1 MEKDLRTSQASFSGA
16 RSAENP
22 TYSSRMTDRII
33 FIRFFC
39 SKNEKGK
46 MTNPIMIILLELVAL
61 VIPIQLGT
69 FLGLTQG
76 FYTFAQMEQRF
87 KDFEQIFGIVQNIL
101 LIILILKMMI
111 LGYLFLAKDTKGLL
125 FVKILR
131 WTCSDMISDKVILSI
146 AAVLMWFDGTVGLS
160 IFIAG
165 SVMAVINGIL
175 LKNYVN
181 MYDISYNTSI
191 STSTV
196 DLGFKIC
203 SYFLNFLFFS
213 TRSKVSLYVNSM
225 VMLLYGIWYLKIGFK
240 KYIYPVPMW
249 CTNIYSAA
257 CISTTFVLISSEL
270 LTQPHPNFMSHIVE
284 ILVLFALCLLFLAV
298 TCKIQLK
305 MKSREFGREQIK
317 TLEFILCTD

>member
-1 MEKDLRTSQASFSGA
+1 
-16 RSAENP
+16 
-22 TYSSRMTDRII
+22 
-33 FIRFFC
+33 
-39 SKNEKGK
+39 
-46 MTNPIMIILLELVAL
+46 MIVLLELVAL
-61 VIPIQLGT
+61 VIPIQLVT

-76 FYTFAQMEQRF
+76 FFTFAQIEQRF
-87 KDFEQIFGIVQNIL
+87 KDFEQMFGIVQNI
-101 LIILILKMMI
+101 ILILAILKMII
-111 LGYLFLAKDTKGLL
+111 LGYLFLAKDTKGVL

-131 WTCSDMISDKVILSI
+131 WTGSDMISEQITLSI
-146 AAVLMWFDGTVGLS
+146 AAVLMWFDGTVGVS

-196 DLGFKIC
+196 SLGFKIF

-213 TRSKVSLYVNSM
+213 TKSKVTLYVNSM
-225 VMLLYGIWYLKIGFK
+225 VMLLCGIWYMKIGFK

-249 CTNIYSAA
+249 CTKIYSAA

-284 ILVLFALCLLFLAV
+284 ILVLFVLCLLFLAV
-298 TCKIQLK
+298 SCKIQLK

-317 TLEFILCTD
+317 TLEFILCSD